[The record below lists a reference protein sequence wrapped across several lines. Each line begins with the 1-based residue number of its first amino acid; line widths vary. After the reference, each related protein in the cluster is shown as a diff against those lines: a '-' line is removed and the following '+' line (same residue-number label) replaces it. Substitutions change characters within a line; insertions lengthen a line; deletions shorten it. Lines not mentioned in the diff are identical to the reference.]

1 MKILRE
7 IGITILI
14 AAAIFVT
21 IKATVQGYRVQYS
34 CMLPNIEDGEW
45 IMVNK
50 ASYFFSDPK
59 RGEVI
64 VFDPGEEV
72 GSQYPFIKRVIA
84 QPSDTVEI
92 KDGTVS
98 INSIPINEP
107 YIFPEP
113 SRRYKDFGPEKMLDD
128 QYFVLGD
135 NRNNSNDSRSWG
147 PVSQANIIGR
157 AWFVYWP
164 LSKWGLVKHYGYPE
178 LTEAGALGAAI
189 CNTVGGALE

>member
-21 IKATVQGYRVQYS
+21 IKATVQGYKVQYS
-34 CMLPNIEDGEW
+34 CMLPNIEDGER
-45 IMVNK
+45 IMVSK
-50 ASYFFSDPK
+50 ASYFFSNPE
-59 RGEVI
+59 RGEII
-64 VFDPGEEV
+64 VFWPPEDV
-72 GSQYPFIKRVIA
+72 NSRYPFIKRVIA
-84 QPSDTVEI
+84 LPGDTVEI
-92 KDGTVS
+92 KNGKVS

-113 SRRYKDFGPEKMLDD
+113 PQRYKNFGPEKMLDG

-147 PVSQANIIGR
+147 PVSRDDIVGK
-157 AWFVYWP
+157 AWFVYLP
-164 LSKWGLVKHYGYPE
+164 PSKWGPVKHYGYPE
-178 LTEAGALGAAI
+178 LTEAGAPGAAI
-189 CNTVGGALE
+189 CNAVGGAT

>member
-1 MKILRE
+1 MKIFRE

-14 AAAIFVT
+14 AVAIFVT
-21 IKATVQGYRVQYS
+21 IKATVQGYRVEYS

-64 VFDPGEEV
+64 VFNPGEEV
-72 GSQYPFIKRVIA
+72 GAQYPFIKRVIA
-84 QPSDTVEI
+84 QPGDNVEI
-92 KDGTVS
+92 KDGKVF
-98 INSIPINEP
+98 INGIPINEP

-113 SRRYKDFGPEKMLDD
+113 SQRYKNFGPEEMLVD

-147 PVSQANIIGR
+147 PVTRANIIGR

-164 LSKWGLVKHYGYPE
+164 PSKWGLVKHYDYPE

-189 CNTVGGALE
+189 CNIVGGTT

>member
-84 QPSDTVEI
+84 QPGDTVEI

-113 SRRYKDFGPEKMLDD
+113 SRRYTDFGPEKMLDG

-147 PVSQANIIGR
+147 PVYQANIIGR

-178 LTEAGALGAAI
+178 LTEAGALGTAI
-189 CNTVGGALE
+189 YLSVGGTT

>member
-14 AAAIFVT
+14 AVVIFVA
-21 IKATVQGYRVQYS
+21 IKASVQGYRVQYS

-50 ASYFFSDPK
+50 ASYFFSNPK
-59 RGEVI
+59 RGEVV
-64 VFDPGEEV
+64 VFKPPEEV
-72 GSQYPFIKRVIA
+72 RSRYPFIKRVIA
-84 QPSDTVEI
+84 LPGDTVEI
-92 KDGTVS
+92 NGGKVF
-98 INSIPINEP
+98 INNVPMDEP

-113 SRRYKDFGPEKMLDD
+113 SQRYKNFGPEKMLHD

-135 NRNNSNDSRSWG
+135 NRNSSNDSRSWG
-147 PVSQANIIGR
+147 PVSRGDIIGK

-164 LSKWGLVKHYGYPE
+164 PSKWGLIKHYSYPE
-178 LTEAGALGAAI
+178 LTETEG
-189 CNTVGGALE
+189 CVPLEAQFE

>member
-14 AAAIFVT
+14 AIAIFAT

-50 ASYFFSDPK
+50 ASYFFSDPE

-64 VFDPGEEV
+64 VFNPAEEV

-84 QPSDTVEI
+84 LPGDTVEI
-92 KDGTVS
+92 KDGKVS

-113 SRRYKDFGPEKMLDD
+113 SRRYKNFGPKKMLVD

-147 PVSQANIIGR
+147 AVSRDDIIGR

-164 LSKWGLVKHYGYPE
+164 SSKWGLVKHYGYPE
-178 LTEAGALGAAI
+178 LAEAGALGITTGNA
-189 CNTVGGALE
+189 VGGTN